1 MSPNSSKR
9 RPPVPATSW
18 TDPSTSLSTATSVP
32 ADTNPKPQPIPTTTP
47 FTLSLTDDL
56 HDPNSAFGLNLP
68 PSTTTLPPTSS
79 DTFDSPWGLLGPSA
93 SAAVAYATSAPISS
107 STTTLALPALSPPS
121 ETADQLYEYFPLSL
135 DDWMPPVDAI
145 YRPHVVHHL
154 KLPPEV
160 KAMGLG
166 PGVVAAGGGV
176 AGMGRGRV
184 KRYFSEG

>member
-1 MSPNSSKR
+1 
-9 RPPVPATSW
+9 
-18 TDPSTSLSTATSVP
+18 
-32 ADTNPKPQPIPTTTP
+32 
-47 FTLSLTDDL
+47 
-56 HDPNSAFGLNLP
+56 
-68 PSTTTLPPTSS
+68 
-79 DTFDSPWGLLGPSA
+79 
-93 SAAVAYATSAPISS
+93 
-107 STTTLALPALSPPS
+107 
-121 ETADQLYEYFPLSL
+121 
-135 DDWMPPVDAI
+135 MPPVDAI